1 MKQTVAHLV
10 RSAADRYEDAEAV
23 VDGDV
28 TLTFRQLGDQ
38 VLDFARAAI
47 AHGVRPGDRVAIWAP
62 NSARWLVAALGT
74 ISAGATVVTVNT
86 RYRGEEAADL
96 LRRSAAVALFV
107 HQDFLGYD
115 YFGALRD
122 AAGSAASG
130 ATDLARTASR
140 ANAAAPTAAAA
151 AGTGSGAPAADAE
164 GTEGTQGTE
173 GAEGTGGTEGTP
185 VPGLPLLRYVV
196 DISGAGPRVDG
207 DGPSPWDDFMA
218 AYDQVHEEQA
228 LGVLDG
234 IRPTDISHIIFTSGT
249 TGRPK
254 GVLLHHR
261 ALVRLYAAYSG
272 IWGIQEGDRYLVPL
286 PFFHTGGQSAI
297 LSCLIRGA
305 TILPLPVFDPATVL
319 ELVDRLR
326 VSVLIGAPT
335 VFSALLDHPDRSR
348 YDLSSLRLAATGAAV
363 VPVRLVERCLAEL
376 PFTNFITA
384 YGMTE
389 CHGTATMCRDDDSP
403 ATVAATSGSALPSV
417 EVRVVDPE
425 GHDVG
430 VGEPGEIWVRGYN
443 VTRGYLDDPEATAEA
458 IDLDGWLHTGDIG
471 HLDAR
476 GNLAIT
482 DRLKDIY
489 IVGGF
494 NVSPA
499 EVEQVMA
506 RHPAVSEAAV
516 IGVPDDRMG
525 EVGRAYV
532 IPRPGAEADPEEIG
546 AWLRAR
552 LANFKVPRSIAVVD
566 VLPRNA
572 TGKVQKTELRA
583 AYRDAAADPVA
594 DRN

>member
-10 RSAADRYEDAEAV
+10 RAAADRYEDAEAV

-28 TLTFRQLGDQ
+28 TLTFRQLADQ
-38 VLDFARAAI
+38 VLDFARAAMARGI
-47 AHGVRPGDRVAIWAP
+47 RPGDRVAIWAP

-74 ISAGATVVTVNT
+74 LTAGGTVVTVNT
-86 RYRGEEAADL
+86 RYRGEEAVDL
-96 LRRSAAVALFV
+96 LRRSAAVALV
-107 HQDFLGYD
+107 LHQDFLKYD
-115 YFGALRD
+115 YFGALRE
-122 AAGSAASG
+122 AALSSPDPAE
-130 ATDLARTASR
+130 AT
-140 ANAAAPTAAAA
+140 PVE
-151 AGTGSGAPAADAE
+151 AGRVAGDGAP
-164 GTEGTQGTE
+164 
-173 GAEGTGGTEGTP
+173 P
-185 VPGLPLLRYVV
+185 VPGLPLLRHVV
-196 DISGAGPRVDG
+196 DVSDAGPREG
-207 DGPSPWDDFMA
+207 DGPSAWDEFLS
-218 AYDQVHEEQA
+218 AYDQVHEDEA
-228 LGVLDG
+228 LGTLDG
-234 IRPTDISHIIFTSGT
+234 IRPTDTSHIIFTSGT

-286 PFFHTGGQSAI
+286 PFFHTGGQSAV
-297 LSCLIRGA
+297 LSCLTRGA

-319 ELVDRLR
+319 DLVQRLR

-335 VFSALLDHPDRSR
+335 VFSALLDHPDRER

-384 YGMTE
+384 YGLTE
-389 CHGTATMCRDDDSP
+389 CHGTATMCRDDDTP

-417 EVRVVDPE
+417 EVRIVDPD
-425 GHDVG
+425 GRDAP

-443 VTRGYLDDPEATAEA
+443 VTHGYLDDPEATAEA

-471 HLDAR
+471 HVDAR

-482 DRLKDIY
+482 DRLKDLY

-516 IGVPDDRMG
+516 IGVPDERMG

-532 IPRPGAEADPEEIG
+532 IARPGVEADPDEIG
-546 AWLRAR
+546 VWLRER
-552 LANFKVPRSIAVVD
+552 LANFKVPRSIAVVET
-566 VLPRNA
+566 LPRNA

-583 AYRDAAADPVA
+583 AYRATPEPDPQTASPAADRV
-594 DRN
+594 